1 MGSED
6 SEHLLDTEIQL
17 FTGKKTETLHGLCS
31 AIYKIPCQEAVYL
44 SETGFQGDEQADQR
58 HHGGSDRALH
68 YYPAEHYAYWQACYP
83 EVPHF
88 HPSGFGENLSGIGL
102 TEENCHVGDIF
113 RLGEA
118 RVQISQPRSPCYK
131 LNLRFDVVDLA
142 CQMQKSGRTGWLLR
156 VLQPGWVKPGDKL
169 ILESHGSTP
178 LSLYHMNHIFFNE
191 PLNHVGLVAMA
202 DCAELSASWK
212 DKVVQRLQTG
222 WVEDWNRR
230 LFGHALWAREPH
242 SPL

>member
-17 FTGKKTETLHGLCS
+17 FTGPTTKNLHGLCS
-31 AIYKIPCQEAVYL
+31 AIDKMPCQEAVYL
-44 SETGFQGDEQADQR
+44 SETGLQGDEHADLR
-58 HHGGSDRALH
+58 HHGGVDRALH
-68 YYPAEHYAYWQACYP
+68 YYPAEHYTYWQTCYP
-83 EVPHF
+83 HVPHF
-88 HPSGFGENLSGIGL
+88 CPSGFGENLSGTGL

-142 CQMQKSGRTGWLLR
+142 CQMQKNGRTGWLLR

-169 ILESHGSTP
+169 ILETHGSTP

-191 PLNHVGLVAMA
+191 PLNQVGLVAMA

-242 SPL
+242 